1 MTSTR
6 STGIWGESLA
16 AEYLE
21 KIGYTI
27 HERNARTPYGEID
40 LIARQATLTV
50 FVEVK
55 TRRSTRFGN
64 PEESVTTSKRQHL
77 LAAIETYLQSHPELD
92 GEWRVDVIAIQ
103 VGRNTDPVL
112 THFENAIY

>member
-1 MTSTR
+1 MTSSR

-21 KIGYTI
+21 NNGYSI
-27 HERNARTPYGEID
+27 LERNARTPYGEID
-40 LIARQATLTV
+40 LVARQESTTV

-64 PEESVTTSKRQHL
+64 PEESVTAAKRLHL
-77 LAAIETYLQSHPELD
+77 LSAIESYLQLHPELE
-92 GEWRVDVIAIQ
+92 GEWRVDVIALQIDSKT
-103 VGRNTDPVL
+103 GSVL

>member
-21 KIGYTI
+21 RNGYDI
-27 HERNARTPYGEID
+27 LERNARTPYGEID
-40 LIARQATLTV
+40 LIARQASVTV

-64 PEESVTTSKRQHL
+64 PEESITAAKRLHL
-77 LAAIETYLQSHPELD
+77 LSAIESYLQSHPELD
-92 GEWRVDVIAIQ
+92 GEWRVDVIALQISSK
-103 VGRNTDPVL
+103 TASEL
-112 THFENAIY
+112 THFENAIH